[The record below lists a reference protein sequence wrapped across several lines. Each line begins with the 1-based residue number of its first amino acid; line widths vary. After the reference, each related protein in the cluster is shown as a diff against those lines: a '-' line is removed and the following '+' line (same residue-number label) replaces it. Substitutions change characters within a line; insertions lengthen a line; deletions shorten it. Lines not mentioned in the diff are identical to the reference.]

1 MLFKKNLLA
10 LTLVSV
16 MSISMLSAC
25 GTKSEST
32 TGASADPASS
42 PTAAVTDAPASTDST
57 AKPVEFSFYYTGSAN
72 VKSLWEKLTPMFEAK
87 NPDVKVNLVYVP
99 SGTGSATATY
109 DRIVAAKQAGKGS
122 GGIDLYEDGVS
133 YVTKG
138 KNDDLWDTLPSASIA
153 NLAKVDQKTLT
164 NISNLAVPY
173 RASAVVIA
181 YNSDKVKTVPNTM
194 DDVYS
199 WIRQNPGKFAYND
212 PSTGG
217 AGDSFVLTTLYKSL
231 PVDAIYNQDPSVEKL
246 WDPGF
251 ALLKELGPLMYNK
264 GIYPKKNQ
272 GTLDILASGE
282 VDMIPAWSDM
292 ALDALSKGTL
302 PASIKLKQLD
312 PGMNGGPTYL
322 MIPKLSDK
330 KEAVYKFLDF
340 VLTPEAQTIIVND
353 MHGFPGIDLSSMPQ
367 EIQDQFKGVSGGFR
381 SFNIGDLDK
390 DMQKR
395 WQSEVAAQ

>member
-1 MLFKKNLLA
+1 MLFKRNLLA

-16 MSISMLSAC
+16 MSLSMLSAC
-25 GTKSEST
+25 GTKSESA
-32 TGASADPASS
+32 TGASTDPSSS
-42 PTAAVTDAPASTDST
+42 PTAASTNAPAKQT
-57 AKPVEFSFYYTGSAN
+57 EFSFYFTGSAN
-72 VKSLWEKLTPMFEAK
+72 VKALWDKLTPMFEEK
-87 NPDVKVNLVYVP
+87 NPDVKVKLVYIP
-99 SGTGSATATY
+99 SGTGAQPTY
-109 DRIVAAKQAGKGS
+109 DRIVAAKKAGKGS
-122 GGIDLYEDGVS
+122 GDIDLYEDGLS
-133 YVTKG
+133 AVTKG
-138 KNDDLWDTLPSASIA
+138 KKDDLWDTLPSASIA

-173 RASAVVIA
+173 RASAVIIA
-181 YNSDKVKTVPNTM
+181 YNSDKVKTAPNTM
-194 DDVYS
+194 DDVYT
-199 WIRQNPGKFAYND
+199 WIRKNPGKFAYND

-217 AGDSFVLTTLYKSL
+217 SGDSFVLTTIYKSL
-231 PVDAIYNQDPSVEKL
+231 PADAIYNQDPSVEKQ

-292 ALDALSKGTL
+292 ALAGLSKGTL
-302 PASIKLKQLD
+302 PASIKLKQLN

-322 MIPKLSDK
+322 MVPKLSEK
-330 KEAVYKFLDF
+330 KEAVYKFLNF
-340 VLTPEAQTIIVND
+340 VLTPEAQTVIINE
-353 MHGFPGIDLSSMPQ
+353 MHGFPGIELSNMPQ

-381 SFNIGDLDK
+381 SFDIGDLDK
-390 DMQKR
+390 DMLKR